1 MMRPYL
7 NIAIK
12 AAREAGQIIM
22 QATDRLHDIAIS
34 EKSAQNFVTEVDYAA
49 EQRIIQTLHDAYPNH
64 AILAEESGHSRH
76 ENSDDEY
83 LWIIDPLDGTLNFIH
98 GYPCFAVSIALRY
111 KGRLAAAVIYDP
123 VRQDLFTAEQGA
135 GAQKN
140 NQKIRVSKRAHL
152 RETILATGSPSRAH
166 TNKDAHFDTFKK
178 LDGICCGIRHSGSAV
193 LDLAHVASGQLDGIW
208 RAHLK
213 PWDMAAGALLI
224 KEAGGLVSDF
234 NGGEEYLTE
243 GNIVAGNSKI
253 FKALLVEIKKPK
265 V

>member
-1 MMRPYL
+1 MRPYL

-22 QATDRLHDIAIS
+22 HATDRLQDIAIS

-49 EQRIIQTLHDAYPNH
+49 EQRIIEILHDAYPNH
-64 AILAEESGHSRH
+64 TILAEESGHSRH
-76 ENSDDEY
+76 ENSNDEY

-98 GYPCFAVSIALRY
+98 GYPYFAVSIALQYR
-111 KGRLAAAVIYDP
+111 GRLAAAVIYDP
-123 VRQDLFTAEQGA
+123 IRQDLFAAEQGA

-140 NQKIRVSKRAHL
+140 NQRIRVSKRIHL
-152 RETILATGSPSRAH
+152 QETVLATGSPSRAH
-166 TNKDAHFDTFKK
+166 TNQNVHFDAFKR

-208 RAHLK
+208 RSQLK

-234 NGGEEYLTE
+234 TGAEEYLTQ
-243 GNIVAGNSKI
+243 GNIVAGNRKI
-253 FKALLVEIKKPK
+253 FKALLVEIKNPK
-265 V
+265 I